1 MDKKRLVQNHR
12 IKAAALIASAVLLCS
27 FMLSSCGVMHQ
38 VFSKKVKVVFDAN
51 GGKLAGEALEKSKD
65 SDGVTAELK
74 CIVGDPLP
82 DIKSEKKYY
91 TFKGWYTEKD
101 GGIKVAVASEDLS
114 RLYAQ
119 YKSANKNREVEISK
133 ISVSQ
138 AGKSGDGSTGS
149 SSKEDGSKNTTNTGS
164 KNTVRISK
172 DESENEIKVTFRVSE
187 YYGQRLAFTNKKGKV
202 LEEIAAESADEKGF
216 APEGTEFSAKL
227 PNRKWMDSKVSAY
240 YIKSFG
246 NDHVDEC
253 KPKKFRITLG
263 GQCDDFD
270 QPVEGSM
277 VWYGGAGETPAN
289 RTGVIVATDDD
300 YVYARHESTDETEDG
315 SVIYKWKKSDVMINL
330 ADVRTDIVYDIYNAY
345 SSRFFPIKGK
355 AMYVDNGGKGLARYA
370 SISKESAMH
379 ENNKTGKTT
388 FMVPVQW
395 DFAEKIAL
403 AQSRAR
409 DAGYTLYIVDTFRP
423 MNSVN
428 PVAKKV
434 DDASLLAYGGTS
446 AHNFGT
452 AVDTG
457 WQRVDENGEPIGEPY
472 VKNLQALDKKKAV
485 KGPHGNEREIW
496 WQGVNKLPQEWWH
509 YGDTL
514 LASEYREHAK
524 RVGALYVNTGEC
536 LSEKRSK
543 M

>member
-1 MDKKRLVQNHR
+1 MDNKRLVKNNR
-12 IKAAALIASAVLLCS
+12 IKAVTLLAVMVLVCS
-27 FMLSSCGVMHQ
+27 SVLSSCSLMHQ
-38 VFSKKVKVVFDAN
+38 VFSKKTEIVFDA
-51 GGKLAGEALEKSKD
+51 GEGTLEGEALEKSKD
-65 SDGVTAELK
+65 SDGIRATLK

-82 DIKSEKKYY
+82 DIKGTRKY
-91 TFKGWYTEKD
+91 FKFRGWYTEKE
-101 GGIKVAVASEDLS
+101 GGIKVGAPAEDTTALF
-114 RLYAQ
+114 AQ
-119 YKSANKNREVEISK
+119 YESANKDRKVRITNI
-133 ISVSQ
+133 
-138 AGKSGDGSTGS
+138 STG
-149 SSKEDGSKNTTNTGS
+149 KKGNV
-164 KNTVRISK
+164 VRISR
-172 DESENEIKVTFRVSE
+172 DEAENEIKVTFHVSE

-202 LEEIAAESADEKGF
+202 LEEISQETTSEQEFK
-216 APEGTEFSAKL
+216 PEGADFTAPV
-227 PNRKWMDSKVSAY
+227 PNRKWMDKKVSTY

-246 NDHVDEC
+246 NDHVDEG

-263 GQCDDFD
+263 GQCDVFD
-270 QPVEGSM
+270 QPIEGSM
-277 VWYGGAGETPAN
+277 VWYGGTDEAPAN

-300 YVYARHESTDETEDG
+300 FVYARHESTDETEDG
-315 SVIYKWKKSDVMINL
+315 SIIYKWKKSDVMINL

-355 AMYVDNGGKGLARYA
+355 AMYMDNGGKGLSRYSA
-370 SISKESAMH
+370 VSKDAAMH
-379 ENNKTGKTT
+379 LNNKTGQMT

-395 DFAEKIAL
+395 DFAEKVAL
-403 AQSRAR
+403 AESRAR
-409 DAGYTLYIVDTFRP
+409 DAGYTLYIVDSFRP
-423 MNSVN
+423 MNAVN

-446 AHNFGT
+446 AHNFGM

-457 WQRVDENGEPIGEPY
+457 WQRVNENGEPVGEPY

-514 LASEYREHAK
+514 LTGEYREHAR

-536 LSEKRSK
+536 LSEKRSRL
-543 M
+543 